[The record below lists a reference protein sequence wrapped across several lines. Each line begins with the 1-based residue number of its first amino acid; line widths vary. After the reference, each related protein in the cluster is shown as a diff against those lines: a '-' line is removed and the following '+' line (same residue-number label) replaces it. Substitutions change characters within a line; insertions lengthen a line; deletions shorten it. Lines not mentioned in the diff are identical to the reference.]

1 MMTRLQAILKRAET
15 WPEERQEEAADLLL
29 ALEQEMAGQH
39 PPLSA
44 DDLEALARSEED
56 VRAGRF
62 ATEDEIRE
70 VFNRHRG

>member
-15 WPEERQEEAADLLL
+15 WPEEIQEQAADLLL
-29 ALEQEMAGQH
+29 DLEEEMAGRH

-44 DDLEALARSEED
+44 DDIEALARSEDD

-62 ATEDEIRE
+62 ATAEEIHE
-70 VFNRHRG
+70 VFSRHRG